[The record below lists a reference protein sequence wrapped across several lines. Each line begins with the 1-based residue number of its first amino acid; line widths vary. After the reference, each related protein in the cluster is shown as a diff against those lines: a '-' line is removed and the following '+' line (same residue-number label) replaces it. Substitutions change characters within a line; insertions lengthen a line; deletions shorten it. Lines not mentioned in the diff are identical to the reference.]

1 MKAKKEDDQRAN
13 PVSIMSQFDVWNIQR
28 QYVYELVLLVERE
41 RLSDLT
47 KWGYD
52 GFYYI
57 QCICDIKNDGN
68 LNLFNMFIFNL
79 SN

>member
-52 GFYYI
+52 RAWFVLYSVYVT
-57 QCICDIKNDGN
+57 
-68 LNLFNMFIFNL
+68 
-79 SN
+79 